1 MAVLPDDPAADPA
14 AFAADMDLGDILTG
28 AFESSKKVY
37 AYIPKFE
44 YSTTLGLNDVTERLG
59 LGRIFTPQA
68 ELGGLSA
75 AGVNDIVVS
84 DILQKAK
91 VILNEH
97 GTKAAAV
104 TEITFKNTA
113 FMPEQT
119 PTVRLDRPFFYVIAD
134 ADGIP
139 LFMGTVENPGK

>member
-1 MAVLPDDPAADPA
+1 MTAA
-14 AFAADMDLGDILTG
+14 
-28 AFESSKKVY
+28 
-37 AYIPKFE
+37 
-44 YSTTLGLNDVTERLG
+44 LG
-59 LGRIFTPQA
+59 LGSLFTDQA

-75 AGVNDIVVS
+75 TGENNVAVS

-104 TEITFKNTA
+104 TGITFNTTA
-113 FMPEQT
+113 FMPDPT
-119 PTVRLDRPFFYVIAD
+119 PEVYLDRPFLFVIAD

-139 LFMGTVENPGK
+139 LFMGTVENPAE